1 MPSLINT
8 IITYICSMIKAKG
21 NFFFGL
27 ILSFI
32 MAACATVVPPDG
44 GPKDTTPP
52 VPMSF
57 HPKSKV
63 TNFKGEKIAIKF
75 DEYIEL
81 KDLNS
86 QLVVSPAMPQD
97 PDIYIQGKKLIIK
110 TPDSLEENTT
120 YTIFLGNSVV
130 NYKEGLPVSHFQYVL
145 STGNTLDSLRIQG
158 NLKNAFDLKKEE
170 GILVMLYKLTADSTP
185 YLQRPFYI
193 AKTYASGDFVLDN
206 LSAGKY
212 LIFAL
217 KDMNSNYLY
226 DQPSEEIAFLDSLII
241 PAPVKPADDSLDL
254 IHPVNINMYLF
265 KEVEKVQGINRHAVI
280 RPNLFELDFKRPTQD
295 LKIEPLNFT
304 YEGEW
309 YYPVLSSEK
318 DTLKAWIIQ
327 KVPDT
332 LKVKISDANQVVD
345 TIQLVL
351 KKPARKKKSQGRKKS
366 KDVEAP
372 KDTVPEIVRIGVK
385 SNTGAGLAF
394 FSNPKLTF
402 STPIKELNTRKIK
415 LYQRKDTNDIP
426 INFNLYFKDTL
437 AADILVFDVD
447 LQEGSSYK
455 LFMPDSVFFDIF
467 GNTNDSLEIR
477 FSTTKQR
484 SYGSLKL
491 NVSYTDSQ
499 PLLIQLLND
508 KDEIINQSVLKD
520 SIIEYPYLTPGIYKI
535 KAIKDRNNN
544 GKWDT
549 GNYLKKQYAERV
561 YFLNSAVK
569 IRANWDIEQ
578 KWVMD

>member
-1 MPSLINT
+1 MK
-8 IITYICSMIKAKG
+8 KAKG

-27 ILSFI
+27 IVSFM
-32 MAACATVVPPDG
+32 MAACATVVPPEG

-52 VPMSF
+52 IPMSF
-57 HPKSKV
+57 QPKSKV
-63 TNFKGEKIAIKF
+63 TNYKGQKITIKF
-75 DEYIEL
+75 DEYIQL

-86 QLVVSPAMPQD
+86 QLVVSPSMPED

-130 NYKEGLPVSHFQYVL
+130 NYKEGLPVPHFQYVL
-145 STGNTLDSLRIQG
+145 ATGNTLDSLRIQG
-158 NLKNAFDLKKEE
+158 NLKNAFDLKTEE
-170 GILVMLYKLTADSTP
+170 GILVMLYKITADSTP

-193 AKTYASGDFVLDN
+193 AKTYASGDFILDN
-206 LSAGKY
+206 LSEGKY

-254 IHPVNINMYLF
+254 IHPVNINMFLF
-265 KEVEKVQGINRHAVI
+265 KEIEKVQGIDRHAVI
-280 RPNLFELDFKRPTQD
+280 RPNLFELDFKRPTRD
-295 LKIEPLNFT
+295 LKIEPLNFIP
-304 YEGEW
+304 EGEW

-332 LKVKISDANQVVD
+332 LEVKISDANQVVD
-345 TIQLVL
+345 TIQLIL
-351 KKPARKKKSQGRKKS
+351 KKPARKKKTQGRKKS
-366 KDVEAP
+366 VEVEAP
-372 KDTVPEIVRIGVK
+372 KDTVPVIVRIGVK
-385 SNTGAGLAF
+385 SNTGNGLAF

-402 STPIKELNTRKIK
+402 STPIKELNPSKIK
-415 LYQRKDTNDIP
+415 FYKQQDTNYIP
-426 INFNLYFKDTL
+426 IDFGVHFTDTV
-437 AADILVFDVD
+437 AADVMVFDVK
-447 LQEGSSYK
+447 LEEGTPYK
-455 LFMPDSVFFDIF
+455 ILIPDSVFFDIF
-467 GNTNDSLEIR
+467 GNTNDTLEVR
-477 FSTTKQR
+477 FGTTNQR
-484 SYGSLKL
+484 NYGSLKL
-491 NVSYTDSQ
+491 NVKYNDSL
-499 PLLIQLLND
+499 PLLIQLLTEKD
-508 KDEIINQSVLKD
+508 KVVYQSLLKD
-520 SIIEYPYLTPGIYKI
+520 SIIEYPYLVPGSYKI

-549 GNYLKKQYAERV
+549 GNYLLKQYPERV
-561 YFLNSAVK
+561 YFLKTIVK

-578 KWVMD
+578 KWEME